1 MRWLETIAKSDVP
14 VWDVCMTSSQG
25 TGTDWHLLLHSSLL
39 LKVSYICFV
48 ERLLFLLETVHHV
61 AMIIMMT

>member
-1 MRWLETIAKSDVP
+1 
-14 VWDVCMTSSQG
+14 MTSSQG
-25 TGTDWHLLLHSSLL
+25 TGTDWHLLLRSSLL

-48 ERLLFLLETVHHV
+48 ERLLFLLETVHRV